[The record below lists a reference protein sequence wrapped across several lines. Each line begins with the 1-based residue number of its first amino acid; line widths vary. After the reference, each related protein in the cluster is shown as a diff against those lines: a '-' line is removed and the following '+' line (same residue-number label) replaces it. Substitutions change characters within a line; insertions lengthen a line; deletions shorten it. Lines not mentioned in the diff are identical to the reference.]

1 MQLQLNTLHIYAD
14 HFLLCHYHFTDLMI
28 LTQGVWFG
36 DGEGDE
42 EDVRVWVGEAPQAV
56 VGLLARRVPQVE
68 LDLKYLDIA
77 ISE

>member
-1 MQLQLNTLHIYAD
+1 
-14 HFLLCHYHFTDLMI
+14 MI
-28 LTQGVWFG
+28 LTQGVWFS

-42 EDVRVWVGEAPQAV
+42 EDVRVGVGEAPQSV

-77 ISE
+77 IIEQYPGIYYSLIVISKYHYQ

>member
-1 MQLQLNTLHIYAD
+1 
-14 HFLLCHYHFTDLMI
+14 MI
-28 LTQGVWFG
+28 LTQGVRFS

-42 EDVRVWVGEAPQAV
+42 EDVRVGVGEAPQAV

-77 ISE
+77 ITE